1 MDGIR
6 GLNGLQLPVIGA
18 DTPADAAPGAAPA
31 SGGASFTEVLGNAIG
46 KVDALQTQADGESEK
61 LALGAG
67 NLHETALALEKADV
81 ALRVLSKV
89 RNKVVEAYQEVM
101 RMTV

>member
-6 GLNGLQLPVIGA
+6 GLNGSAFPVETPAAAPRPGAEGFGEMLGKAIGQADRLQLEA
-18 DTPADAAPGAAPA
+18 D
-31 SGGASFTEVLGNAIG
+31 V
-46 KVDALQTQADGESEK
+46 QAGQQ
-61 LALGAG
+61 AQGAG

-81 ALRVLSKV
+81 AMRMLTKV

-101 RMTV
+101 RMGV

>member
-1 MDGIR
+1 MSAIR
-6 GLNGLQLPVIGA
+6 PVSLELPA
-18 DTPADAAPGAAPA
+18 LDRTPAARPA
-31 SGGASFTEVLGNAIG
+31 SGPGFAGELSRALGS
-46 KVDALQTQADGESEK
+46 VEEMQLQADREAEK
-61 LALGAG
+61 VALGGG
-67 NLHETALALEKADV
+67 NLHETALALEKADI

>member
-6 GLNGLQLPVIGA
+6 GLNGLSLPVER
-18 DTPADAAPGAAPA
+18 PGAGPAPA
-31 SGGASFTEVLGNAIG
+31 GGSSFADLLGGAIG
-46 KVDALQTQADGESEK
+46 KVDALQTQADAESEK
-61 LALGAG
+61 LALGGG

-81 ALRVLSKV
+81 ALRVLTKV

-101 RMTV
+101 RMQV

>member
-6 GLNGLQLPVIGA
+6 GLNGLQLPLDA
-18 DTPADAAPGAAPA
+18 PDAAPAAGAAPTNG
-31 SGGASFTEVLGNAIG
+31 SSFADLLGTAIG
-46 KVDALQTQADGESEK
+46 KVDALQTQADAESEK
-61 LALGAG
+61 LALGGG

-101 RMTV
+101 RMGV

>member
-6 GLNGLQLPVIGA
+6 GLNGVALPVEV
-18 DTPADAAPGAAPA
+18 PARAPAPA
-31 SGGASFTEVLGNAIG
+31 SGPGSFGDALGQAIG
-46 KVDALQTQADGESEK
+46 KVDALQTAADGESEK
-61 LALGAG
+61 LALGGG
-67 NLHETALALEKADV
+67 NLHETALALEKADI

-101 RMTV
+101 RMGV

>member
-6 GLNGLQLPVIGA
+6 GLDGLPSPIEI
-18 DTPADAAPGAAPA
+18 PGAAPETPR
-31 SGGASFTEVLGNAIG
+31 SSFAEVLGSAIG
-46 KVDALQTQADGESEK
+46 QVDALQGQADAESEK
-61 LALGAG
+61 LALGGG

-81 ALRVLSKV
+81 ALRVLTKV

-101 RMTV
+101 RMSV